1 MDKFVIALDAETK
14 EALKKAGFAF
24 IRSINGGEFFVFENQ
39 PNLNFSNEGLNT
51 LTTNHLTF
59 D

>member
-14 EALKKAGFAF
+14 EALEKAGFAF
-24 IRSINGGEFFVFENQ
+24 IKAINGGEYFVFENQ
-39 PNLNFSNEGLNT
+39 PNLHFSNEGLNT

>member
-24 IRSINGGEFFVFENQ
+24 IRSINGGEFFVSENQ
-39 PNLNFSNEGLNT
+39 PNLN
-51 LTTNHLTF
+51 
-59 D
+59 